1 MTSEPRR
8 SQKTTSGSDDPSYF
22 TFNLPPLAAA
32 FFAGAFFAA
41 AFFGAAF
48 LATVLRAV
56 VFGPAVRPR
65 VVLSEMPS
73 AVAFWR
79 VAPSVRFSALAI
91 CEAGSLRA
99 IDFSVLT
106 SSDAQ
111 GRLEDWV
118 FGALATSSP

>member
-1 MTSEPRR
+1 M
-8 SQKTTSGSDDPSYF
+8 
-22 TFNLPPLAAA
+22 AAA
-32 FFAGAFFAA
+32 FFAGAFLAA

-56 VFGPAVRPR
+56 LLVAAALPR
-65 VVLSEMPS
+65 VVFSDMPS

-91 CEAGSLRA
+91 AEAGSLRA
-99 IDFSVLT
+99 NDFSVLT